1 MTSKAPALP
10 AWLADEL
17 SLLTYLTA
25 THPGHPYSVDLLDAI
40 ALVTSWL
47 LIGGAVFGVVAVLI
61 DAAIRLL

>member
-1 MTSKAPALP
+1 MSSKALP

-25 THPGHPYSVDLLDAI
+25 THPGHPYSADLLDAI

-47 LIGGAVFGVVAVLI
+47 LIAGAVFGVVAVVI